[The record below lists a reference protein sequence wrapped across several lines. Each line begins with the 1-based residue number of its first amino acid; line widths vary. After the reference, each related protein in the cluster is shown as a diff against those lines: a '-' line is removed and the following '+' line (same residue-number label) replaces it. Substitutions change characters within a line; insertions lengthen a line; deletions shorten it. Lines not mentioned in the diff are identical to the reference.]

1 MRADVIRIPR
11 LEAIDLF
18 GPLCLYLEEC
28 GIEIEFV
35 GSMRRNEVEV
45 KDIDLISPHSP
56 VRIIEALQG
65 SRIKGLRLLN
75 QVGMNHTVR
84 ASVSNFHIKIFCY
97 QKEIERGSML
107 LSWTGHYKFV
117 RMLRGIARE
126 QGYVLSPKGLLHNG
140 LVVASRTEELIF
152 WALGL
157 NYLSP
162 EERAKGKV
170 WKNLLG
176 IGS

>member
-1 MRADVIRIPR
+1 MRSDVIRVPLDEALGIFEPLSEVLTEARIP
-11 LEAIDLF
+11 F
-18 GPLCLYLEEC
+18 
-28 GIEIEFV
+28 EFA
-35 GSMRRNEVEV
+35 GSIRRREPEV
-45 KDIDLISPHSP
+45 KDIDLISGCPP
-56 VRIIEALQG
+56 ARILEVIKA
-65 SRIKGLRLLN
+65 SRLKGLRYLN
-75 QVGMNHTVR
+75 QVGMSYAVR
-84 ASVSNFHIKIFCY
+84 ASISNFNVKIFCY
-97 QKEIERGSML
+97 KKEAERGSAL
-107 LSWTGHYKFV
+107 LSWTGHFKFV

-157 NYLSP
+157 NYIGP
-162 EERAKGKV
+162 EDRAKGKT